1 MGYAKSDHTC
11 YLASKS
17 ERNKVMQ
24 ELATGDCS
32 SGISVI
38 VVDSD
43 CVAMDLGGA
52 EVKLAPKKGRQRD
65 HEPARVRTA

>member
-1 MGYAKSDHTC
+1 
-11 YLASKS
+11 
-17 ERNKVMQ
+17 MQ
-24 ELATGDCS
+24 ELATGVCS

-65 HEPARVRTA
+65 HEPSRVRPA